1 MARVKLYG
9 NLRRLNASSH
19 CEVQGATVRE
29 ILDALTRDN
38 ARLRAALL
46 HDDVLAEHIR
56 ITRNGH
62 DIRHAKNLETPLNEN
77 DELAIFPPVA
87 GG

>member
-9 NLRRLNASSH
+9 NLRRLSATPH
-19 CEVQGATVRE
+19 CVVQGATVRE
-29 ILDALTRDN
+29 ILDALARDN
-38 ARLRAALL
+38 ARLRAALF
-46 HDDVLAEHIR
+46 HDDALAEHIR
-56 ITRNGH
+56 ITRNGR
-62 DIRHAKNLETPLNEN
+62 DIRHAQNLETPLSEN

>member
-1 MARVKLYG
+1 MAQVKLYG
-9 NLRRLNASSH
+9 NLRRMTAH
-19 CEVQGATVRE
+19 PRCAVQGANVRE
-29 ILDALTRDN
+29 ILDALVRDN
-38 ARLRAALL
+38 ARLRGALF
-46 HDDVLAEHIR
+46 HGDALAEHVR

-62 DIRHAKNLETPLNEN
+62 DIRHAQNLETPLNEN

>member
-9 NLRRLNASSH
+9 NLRRLTAH
-19 CEVQGATVRE
+19 AQCLVRGANVRE

-38 ARLRAALL
+38 PRLRGALF
-46 HDDVLAEHIR
+46 HNGALAEHVR
-56 ITRNGH
+56 ITRNGR
-62 DIRHAKNLETPLNEN
+62 DIRHAQNLETPVNDD

>member
-1 MARVKLYG
+1 MAHVKLYG
-9 NLRRLNASSH
+9 GLRQLNATPR
-19 CEVQGATVRE
+19 VDIQGATVRE

-38 ARLRAALL
+38 ARLRAALF
-46 HDDVLAEHIR
+46 HENALAEHVR

-62 DIRHAKNLETPLNEN
+62 DIRHAQNLETALNEN